1 MFDLQTQKKSRAVGA
16 LVLALCLALTLLAP
30 LSGTAHAADP
40 DTAMQK
46 LVSWGVVNGYA
57 GGQLYPERT
66 LTRAEFVAMVNRA
79 YGYKGTGGTP
89 FTDVPEDAWF
99 YDDIGIAYNTG
110 YFGGTSLTTASPNAT
125 LTREQ
130 TLTLLGRN
138 MRLQQIP
145 GEVTEFSDGR
155 SFSSWSRGYAR
166 AAYEA
171 GLVDGGAFRPQG
183 RITRGEMAELL
194 QRALGTLVNTAGT
207 HTLGSVYGNVTVNT
221 PNVTLRDAVIAGD
234 LYITGGLGLGDV
246 TLENVRVLGDIIVA
260 GGGSSTG
267 GSESVVLRNVTADS
281 LLVDS
286 IADRLVSLRAEGN
299 TDIAETVLRSDAYVQ
314 DRTRSG
320 LGLRNISLESPDEEA
335 SFMLSGN
342 LGSVVNKTAGSALRI
357 GAGTLQTLTISETA
371 EETTLDL
378 APAATVKTL
387 NLDAAAEVTGAG
399 DVGALRANTGGSSTE
414 MLPDTISI
422 RSGQTVTVAGTE
434 MNTAQAQESSLDP
447 RLLAGYPKLTNLAP
461 TGATAVFSANKA
473 VTVYW
478 ALSYTLDGAIG
489 DSLLVDPPK
498 ENTGILSSGN
508 VKAAAAEAEITA
520 ALSGLTADVGY
531 TLSAVAVDSRGV
543 HSPVK
548 SLSFTT
554 PDNTVPAFNAGYPVV
569 SQLTDSY
576 AQVTVM
582 PNKSCTLYYALL
594 PDGATAPTA
603 VQLRAGAG
611 SLTGSLR
618 SGALSVTKNTLDFP
632 EFSGL
637 SSGTKYM
644 LYFCLSDGTRTSA
657 VQTLDVTTVENTTP
671 EFNILPVVT
680 DTAPTSL
687 TLTAELSA
695 DGTIYWAAVPAGT
708 AFPQELAADFAANIT
723 DAAKRSERQLQY
735 RLAQITGGSDRCVS
749 NGSVPVVADTDA
761 VFSVSGLAANTSYD
775 LYFVAEDAAG
785 NYSAI
790 RTVSG
795 KRTAP
800 APAAEISL
808 SRTALSLGYGESAT
822 LTASVA
828 NLDGEYSILWESDRD
843 GVSISSA
850 YGTAVTVTNT
860 NTGEATFPVTVT
872 ATVIQ
877 GSARLLSSSCT
888 VTVAAMPVT
897 PTITLSPAS
906 LSLAPGTSGSVT
918 AAVAHL
924 SGTYSV
930 VWSSSNPDV
939 RVSAFGETATV
950 TGIAAGSATITARVL
965 QNNAEVLTAT
975 CSVTVAAS

>member
-1 MFDLQTQKKSRAVGA
+1 MYDLFRKKSCKAVGT
-16 LVLALCLALTLLAP
+16 LVLTLCLVLTP
-30 LSGTAHAADP
+30 LSGAARAAS

-79 YGYKGTGGTP
+79 YGYKGTGETP
-89 FTDVPEDAWF
+89 FTDVPENAWF
-99 YDDIGIAYNTG
+99 YDDIGVAYNTG

-130 TLTLLGRN
+130 TLALLGRN

-155 SFSSWSRGYAR
+155 SFSGWSRGYAR
-166 AAYEA
+166 AAYAA
-171 GLVDGGAFRPQG
+171 GLADGGAFRPQD

-194 QRALGTLVNTAGT
+194 QRALGTLVNTAGA
-207 HTLGSVYGNVTVNT
+207 HTLGSVYGNVTINT
-221 PNVTLRDAVIAGD
+221 PNVTLRDTTIAGD

-299 TDIAETVLRSDAYVQ
+299 TDVAETILRSEAYVQ

-320 LGLRNISLESPDEEA
+320 LGLRNISLESPDEDA
-335 SFMLSGN
+335 SFTLSGN
-342 LGSVVNKTAGSALRI
+342 LESVVNKTSGSTLSI
-357 GAGTLQTLTISETA
+357 GAGTLQKMTVDEAA

-378 APAATVKTL
+378 APNATVKTL
-387 NLDAAAEVTGAG
+387 NLDAAAKVTGTG
-399 DVGALRANTGGSSTE
+399 DIGALRANTGGSSTE

-422 RSGQTVTVAGTE
+422 RSGQTATVAGSE

-478 ALSYTLDGAIG
+478 ALSYALDGAIG
-489 DSLLVDPPK
+489 ESELVDPPK
-498 ENTGILSSGN
+498 ENTRILSSGN
-508 VKAAAAEAEITA
+508 VKAAAAETEVTA
-520 ALSGLTADVGY
+520 ALSGLTADVRY

-543 HSPVK
+543 RSPVK
-548 SLSFTT
+548 TLSFTT
-554 PDNTVPAFNAGYPVV
+554 PDNTVPAFNSGYPVV

-582 PNKSCTLYYALL
+582 PNKTCTLYYALF
-594 PDGATAPTA
+594 PNGATAPTA

-618 SGALSVTKNTLDFP
+618 SGSMTVTKNTLDFP

-637 SSGTKYM
+637 SSGTKHT
-644 LYFCLSDGTRTSA
+644 LYLCLTDGTRTSA
-657 VQTLDVTTVENTTP
+657 VQTLDVTTEENTAP

-680 DTAPTSL
+680 ETTTSSL
-687 TLTAELSA
+687 TLTTSLNAG
-695 DGTIYWAAVPAGT
+695 GTLYWAAVPAGT
-708 AFPQELAADFAANIT
+708 AFPQEMNADLAANIT
-723 DAAKRSERQLQY
+723 DAVQRAERQLQY
-735 RLAQITGGSDRCVS
+735 RLLQITGGSGLCVS
-749 NGSVPVVADTDA
+749 NGSESLNANEDTKFT
-761 VFSVSGLAANTSYD
+761 VTSLEAGTRYD
-775 LYFVAEDAAG
+775 LYCVAKDAAG
-785 NYSAI
+785 NYSVI
-790 RTVSG
+790 REI
-795 KRTAP
+795 KNKATAP
-800 APAAEISL
+800 APAATI
-808 SRTALSLGYGESAT
+808 ALSDTSRSLAYEGSAT
-822 LTASVA
+822 LTAAVENLAPPYSVV
-828 NLDGEYSILWESDRD
+828 WESSDPSA
-843 GVSISSA
+843 VSVDA
-850 YGTAVTVTNT
+850 YGTSVTIANV
-860 NTGEATFPVTVT
+860 NTGDSPVIATVT

-877 GSARLLSSSCT
+877 GSNT
-888 VTVAAMPVT
+888 VCSAACAVTAEPQPVAPTLTLT
-897 PTITLSPAS
+897 PTS
-906 LSLAPGTSGSVT
+906 LSIARGRNGSIT
-918 AAVAHL
+918 AKVAHL
-924 SGTYSV
+924 DGSYSV
-930 VWSSSNPDV
+930 VWESNNADI

-965 QNNAEVLTAT
+965 RNNAVVDGLTAT
-975 CSVTVAAS
+975 CEVTVTAS